1 MEKVVF
7 VGAKRTPFGKLG
19 GALATQSAVQLGT
32 VAIQAALQQ
41 SKIDPAAVN
50 EVFMGNVLTAGEGQN
65 PARQAALKAGL
76 PITVPATTINDVCG
90 SGMQAIR
97 LAAQQ
102 IMLGSADVV
111 VAGGMESMTNAP
123 YLLPKARQG
132 YRFGNS
138 ELIDAMYQDG
148 LEDAYGKYP
157 MGMTAENLIARYP
170 ESREDIDR
178 LALDSQN
185 KALAAQQRGL
195 FTDEI
200 VPLHLTVGRR
210 HESVTVQEDE
220 PVRHTSMELLGNLK
234 PSFKKDGVVTAG
246 NASGLNDGA
255 AAVVMTSEAYARA
268 HSLKIL
274 GFWQDSTL
282 VGVDPAIMGIG
293 PYYAIRQLMQK
304 TQLTDDD
311 IDLYEINEAFA
322 AQSLVVIHQLG
333 IDEAKVNVN
342 GGAIALGHPL
352 GASGARIIITMLYE
366 LARRRSQYGVASL
379 CIGGGMGA
387 ATLIS
392 RN

>member
-200 VPLHLTVGRR
+200 VPLHLTVGRH

-274 GFWQDSTL
+274 GFWQDSSL